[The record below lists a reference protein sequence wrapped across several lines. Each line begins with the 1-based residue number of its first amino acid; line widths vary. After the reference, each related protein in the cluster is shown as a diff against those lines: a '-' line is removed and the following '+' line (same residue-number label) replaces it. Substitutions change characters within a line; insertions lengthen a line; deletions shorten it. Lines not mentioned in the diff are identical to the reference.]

1 MGQNFLVQNL
11 AVGKINRFLDIYIE
25 DNIGEGIH
33 VHFRINNSFDVRLNF
48 SISEFLEFTEL
59 IENGADILLD
69 KRKNGCLE

>member
-11 AVGKINRFLDIYIE
+11 AVGKIGGFLDIYIE

-48 SISEFLEFTEL
+48 
-59 IENGADILLD
+59 
-69 KRKNGCLE
+69 

>member
-11 AVGKINRFLDIYIE
+11 AVGKIGGFLDIYIE

-48 SISEFLEFTEL
+48 SISEFLEFAKL
-59 IENGADILLD
+59 IENGVGILSGD
-69 KRKNGCLE
+69 SGNSCLE